1 MNPDHP
7 LLIKVDCHERGSA
20 LTSLI
25 APFTSDEFLA
35 QHWEQAPLRIS
46 RNDSEYFNRL
56 MTPEEC
62 EDALAAACLRN
73 GEAVELLG
81 EAARTLPPFKRD
93 SAFAAGAAF
102 ERGATIRIVSA
113 HRFHPPLLRLTRE
126 LERFFSFPVRINLYW
141 TPEQQ
146 QGLNRHWD
154 THDVLVLQVAGRKH
168 WRVFDSPV
176 ALPLQSP
183 PPLPFEDQCS
193 LPRGRGAVRTDELMR
208 ERSQQAELRDEF
220 TLEQGDALYIPR
232 GFVHE
237 AWTSDQASAHLTI
250 GIHVLTWT
258 DLLTVMLGRV
268 ANRDE
273 RFRRALPV
281 GFATEMSGDELQ
293 EQARQ
298 LWQTMADHAEVA
310 DAFEEMAEIFIRTR
324 SSIGGDLN
332 AGSPA
337 TLSEQSIVA
346 RRSGLLC
353 RLIVKDDVVA
363 LYYGHGEFGA
373 PRAMEEALRFI
384 ARTERFRVPD
394 IPGGLNRRSQLALAR
409 RLISD
414 RFLRIVNT
422 SASEINRS
430 APEYTDA

>member
-1 MNPDHP
+1 MNPDHSF
-7 LLIKVDCHERGSA
+7 LIKADCHDPGSA
-20 LTSLI
+20 LTALI
-25 APFTSDEFLA
+25 APFTSDEFLTRY
-35 QHWEQAPLRIS
+35 WEQAPLRIS
-46 RNDSEYFNRL
+46 RNDPEHFARL
-56 MTPEEC
+56 ITPEEC
-62 EDALAAACLRN
+62 EDALAAACVRQ
-73 GEAVELLG
+73 GEAVEVLG
-81 EAARTLPPFKRD
+81 EAAKSLPPFKRD

-102 ERGATIRIVSA
+102 ERGATIRIISVQ
-113 HRFHPPLLRLTRE
+113 RFHPPLLRLTRE
-126 LERFFSFPVRINLYW
+126 LERFFSYPVRVNLYW

-183 PPLPFEDQCS
+183 PPLPFEDHSS

-208 ERSQQAELRDEF
+208 EMSGQARLLDEF
-220 TLEQGDALYIPR
+220 TLEQGDALYLPR

-237 AWTSDQASAHLTI
+237 AWTTDQASAHLTI

-258 DLLTVMLGRV
+258 DLLTMMLGRV

-273 RFRRALPV
+273 RFRRALPI
-281 GFATEMSGDELQ
+281 GFATEMSGDEFQ

-298 LWQTMADHAEVA
+298 LWQTMADPAEVA

-373 PRAMEEALRFI
+373 PRAMAEALRFI
-384 ARTERFRVPD
+384 ARTERFRVSE
-394 IPGGLNRRSQLALAR
+394 IPGGLNQRSQLALVR
-409 RLISD
+409 RLVSD
-414 RFLRIVNT
+414 RFLRIV
-422 SASEINRS
+422 SA
-430 APEYTDA
+430 T